1 MIATYFQQIMLKT
14 EISISRFISGIN
26 ITLPLLFFPFLSLR
40 TYFFLILN
48 TKFLKHMVFGIIL
61 GSLLAHL
68 ANAVVS
74 KLIDS
79 WRKNSECASVC
90 VCSRAKCTGR
100 LGIDRLSSGCDGFCV
115 LLPFFPFKKTRL
127 FFQPRRPPSWMSY
140 ELGR

>member
-26 ITLPLLFFPFLSLR
+26 ITLPLLFFFSLSLR
-40 TYFFLILN
+40 AYFFLLSN
-48 TKFLKHMVFGIIL
+48 TKFLKRMVFGIIL
-61 GSLLAHL
+61 ALFWRTWRMLWCQNRSIFGERT
-68 ANAVVS
+68 ANAR
-74 KLIDS
+74 L
-79 WRKNSECASVC
+79 C

-100 LGIDRLSSGCDGFCV
+100 LGIDRLSSGCNGFCV